1 MANIM
6 PSSTEL
12 FKGREHAVFSGFFFA
27 YFACFGLVL
36 PFLPYWMVSRGLDA
50 QEAALIL
57 SSAFISKVFFGL
69 VPLKCNT
76 TKHLDSK
83 LITKNK
89 TFRLQKWYYK
99 YII

>member
-6 PSSTEL
+6 PSSTQL

-57 SSAFISKVFFGL
+57 SSAFISKVFL
-69 VPLKCNT
+69 VWVWAYWLMPLA
-76 TKHLDSK
+76 
-83 LITKNK
+83 IKNAGYCCCRCSP
-89 TFRLQKWYYK
+89 F
-99 YII
+99 